1 MESADTD
8 SSLRR
13 NEEAYFKLLELIT
26 PLIQEN
32 LTGMGMVVRCY
43 ELFSAALSHLAT
55 RKDYKDMKFC
65 VAVSPQV
72 LLKSVPNISKAFQK

>member
-13 NEEAYFKLLELIT
+13 NEEKYFKLLELIT

-32 LTGMGMVVRCY
+32 LPGM
-43 ELFSAALSHLAT
+43 
-55 RKDYKDMKFC
+55 
-65 VAVSPQV
+65 
-72 LLKSVPNISKAFQK
+72 